1 MDLVNSAWVRGEE
14 NLHKMLEALLDSNY
28 QVRVSRDE
36 DSKALLGITSYL
48 LTWVDPKSSGVS
60 FEAVDE
66 YGKFGE
72 HKQEEE

>member
-1 MDLVNSAWVRGEE
+1 MELVNSAWVRGEE

-48 LTWVDPKSSGVS
+48 LTWVDPKFSGVS

-66 YGKFGE
+66 EDKFVE
-72 HKQEEE
+72 RNEE